1 MSAINL
7 NRVCLAGHLTR
18 DPILRKTGGGTPV
31 ADLGL
36 AINENYT
43 DKDGKVVQQVCF
55 PDLVAWGKTA
65 TAAAEH
71 LRKGDPVLVDGS
83 LVSEQWETQQGE
95 KRNKLRVRVSRV
107 CFLNGKRT
115 APAGN
120 GAGAPPAP
128 GPSAAPAP
136 ADDADPFTAF

>member
-18 DPILRKTGGGTPV
+18 DPVLRKTNGGTSV

-71 LRKGDPVLVDGS
+71 LRKGDPLLVEGN
-83 LVSEQWETQQGE
+83 LVTEQWETPQKE
-95 KRNKLRVRVSRV
+95 KRSKLRVRVSRV
-107 CFLNGKRT
+107 YFLNGKR
-115 APAGN
+115 APLAEN
-120 GAGAPPAP
+120 GAGAPTASSPSSAP
-128 GPSAAPAP
+128 VPS
-136 ADDADPFTAF
+136 DDADPFTAF

>member
-18 DPILRKTGGGTPV
+18 DPVLRKTNGGTAV

-71 LRKGDPVLVDGS
+71 LRKGDPLLVEGN
-83 LVSEQWETQQGE
+83 LVTEQWETPQKE
-95 KRNKLRVRVSRV
+95 KRSKLRVRVSRV
-107 CFLNGKRT
+107 YFLNGKRVVST
-115 APAGN
+115 EN
-120 GAGAPPAP
+120 GAGASSASAP
-128 GPSAAPAP
+128 STASVPS
-136 ADDADPFTAF
+136 DDADPFTAF

>member
-18 DPILRKTGGGTPV
+18 DPVLRKTSGGTAV

-83 LVSEQWETQQGE
+83 LVTEQWETQQGE
-95 KRNKLRVRVSRV
+95 KRSKLRVRVSRV
-107 CFLNGKRT
+107 CFLNGKR
-115 APAGN
+115 AVPAEN
-120 GAGAPPAP
+120 GAGAS
-128 GPSAAPAP
+128 SASAPATAP
-136 ADDADPFTAF
+136 VPSDDADPFTAF